1 MPIDEGT
8 TLEELAA
15 LISQAL
21 ERAGIAATLS
31 GGGAVTLY
39 SENEYLSYDLDFITS
54 ERNEVIAEALSALGF
69 ERVPGA
75 REFRHPATQ
84 YYAEFPPGPLAF
96 GETVVSHDDSAIID
110 TPYGPLRIVT
120 PAQAVMDRLAAYLH
134 WNDLQALDQA
144 LAVVRRQQ
152 IDWERLEEW
161 ARQEGLSRD
170 VLDRL
175 KDASHD

>member
-1 MPIDEGT
+1 
-8 TLEELAA
+8 
-15 LISQAL
+15 
-21 ERAGIAATLS
+21 
-31 GGGAVTLY
+31 
-39 SENEYLSYDLDFITS
+39 
-54 ERNEVIAEALSALGF
+54 
-69 ERVPGA
+69 
-75 REFRHPATQ
+75 
-84 YYAEFPPGPLAF
+84 
-96 GETVVSHDDSAIID
+96 
-110 TPYGPLRIVT
+110 VT